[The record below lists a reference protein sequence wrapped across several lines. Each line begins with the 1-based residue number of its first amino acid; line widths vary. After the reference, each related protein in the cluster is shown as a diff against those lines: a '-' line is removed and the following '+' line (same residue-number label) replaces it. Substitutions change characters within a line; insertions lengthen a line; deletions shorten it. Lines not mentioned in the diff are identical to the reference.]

1 MFFGRSFSMAQSA
14 AVSVAGALLTLL
26 VYKGWRLWLS
36 RRVPP
41 EELERRRRRMLVDQ
55 GKMAD
60 ATLVELREDYIFYTY
75 DVRGVEYTAS
85 QDVSALKHL
94 VPDAPE
100 WVAMPVA
107 VRYDPRN
114 AANSIILAEDW
125 NGLRML
131 HPHT

>member
-1 MFFGRSFSMAQSA
+1 MFFGRSLTIAQTA
-14 AVSVAGALLTLL
+14 AIFASGALLTLL
-26 VYKGWRLWLS
+26 VFKGWRLWRS

-41 EELERRRRRMLVDQ
+41 EELERRRRLMLVTQ
-55 GKMAD
+55 GKMGD
-60 ATLVELREDYIFYTY
+60 ATLVELREDYVFYTY
-75 DVRGVEYTAS
+75 DVRGARYTAS

-94 VPDAPE
+94 IPDAPD

>member
-1 MFFGRSFSMAQSA
+1 MAQTVG
-14 AVSVAGALLTLL
+14 VSVAGALVALL
-26 VYKGWRLWLS
+26 VFKGWRLWLA

-41 EELERRRRRMLVDQ
+41 EELERRRRMMLVAN
-55 GKMAD
+55 GKMGD
-60 ATLVELREDYIFYTY
+60 ATLVEFRENYLFYTY

-85 QDVSALKHL
+85 QDVSALRHL
-94 VPDAPE
+94 IPEDPDWA
-100 WVAMPVA
+100 AMPVA

-131 HPHT
+131 HPHA